1 MSEHDTMYS
10 ICYMGRAAVNSYFSD
25 SMLPW
30 IIGEIELNKRLQN
43 ITMYLNTHCI
53 DLKRDFV
60 TRIPSSSG
68 NSVTSPDG
76 LESLSDDLM
85 NFDDIDLI
93 EETDD
98 KSPLNTIAMPSA
110 AMETILEIHFSKIL
124 HTRVIDVRHSSYFVL
139 VVQEDDKPVYCHAF
153 KSDVN
158 VLNII
163 NKDVEKHIKV
173 ESQSGMPCIFTKSAK
188 GSETPSDNDC
198 VRFEVLLVGVV
209 NLKTPDPPHT
219 LIDQAV
225 AEFEERYK
233 QLGETTAKNNGVE
246 FSHRPLSPGFID
258 SGSPNFL
265 IDDSRE
271 SSMDMMRQM
280 RQRCSSI
287 GHGNNERPTTK
298 RRQRHCSEPSVLAGD
313 TKKSRI
319 RLFQIGHSSIKM
331 VCPNKTVRTCEIE
344 FASIS
349 RCMQG
354 IKHRDHFGMI
364 ANTGSNLAKTN
375 QHNHSKQPSNP
386 KKVSCFVFQ
395 CSDEN
400 ICEEIMQG
408 IRQAFATS
416 FNEASPMDEFH
427 SLCKEMNSAS
437 TEEAS
442 LIVARKM
449 KELSD
454 NEVGMLKAQVVE
466 INPKNRQDRLSAL
479 MAALRRLYEIKHIKH
494 SDDSKSAEDL
504 NVNSG
509 IGSPTSKFDNIK
521 SKAMTSFGSLIQ
533 KGKKKMLELHL
544 DGDHFSDKHATSPVH
559 KIKFF
564 SGEFSTSAPSTPQK
578 NNSVFNASPQN
589 VYKGLTKSRSR
600 STSLGSRPKSLS
612 LSNGDKSDMPLLF
625 YHKIF
630 YGITNTGPTGTS
642 TSALNYSCTTPR
654 KQPKQ
659 TLDTVEDIRKAW
671 KLAIGYQIL
680 FNRINA
686 IASPQPVLVNSS
698 SESYEYS
705 ELTQISD
712 QMEEVWMELF
722 RISLDDKER
731 IDQKVL
737 HAAVKKG
744 VLNSYRGRI
753 WKLLQSHC
761 HRIPTTDNQFDMNGY
776 QKLLDN
782 LTPYQHAI
790 LIDIGRTFPTH
801 PMYRQLLGPGQLS
814 LFNVLKAYS
823 LFDKD
828 VGYCQGL
835 SFIAGVLLMHTC
847 IEDEAYQLLYCIM
860 HEIGCR
866 SMYLPDMKG
875 MKLAMYKM
883 TRLLYDEEYDVFKF
897 FQKHEIT
904 MMLVA
909 TPWFL
914 TMFASTF
921 PMGFVAR
928 VFDMVFVD
936 GISAIFKVALC
947 LISKH
952 KGMILQLDDFEDLV
966 NYIKNDVPQSDSQTL
981 MNVIDTAMMI
991 SIDSKL
997 QEYETEYRI
1006 MSEELPLIYHFRES
1020 KKQMEDQIHCL
1031 ENVNAKVTESN
1042 CELLQQLQDAQQKV
1056 ASLQKQLKN
1065 ANKH

>member
-1 MSEHDTMYS
+1 
-10 ICYMGRAAVNSYFSD
+10 MGRAAINSYFSD

-30 IIGEIELNKRLQN
+30 IVGEIELNRRLQN
-43 ITMYLNTHCI
+43 ITMCLTAHCI

-60 TRIPSSSG
+60 SRIPSSSG
-68 NSVTSPDG
+68 NSITSPDG
-76 LESLSDDLM
+76 LESLSEDLI
-85 NFDDIDLI
+85 NFDDLDMI
-93 EETDD
+93 EETEY
-98 KSPLNTIAMPSA
+98 KSALNGVAMPDA
-110 AMETILEIHFSKIL
+110 AMELILEIHYSRIL
-124 HTRVIDVRHSSYFVL
+124 HTRVIDLKQSSYFIL
-139 VVQEDDKPVYCHAF
+139 VIQEDDRPIYCHAF
-153 KSDVN
+153 KSDLN
-158 VLNII
+158 VLNVI
-163 NKDVEKHIKV
+163 NIDIETRIKV
-173 ESQSGMPCIFTKSAK
+173 ERQSGMPCIFKKPAK
-188 GSETPSDNDC
+188 GSEHPSDNDC

-209 NLKTPDPPHT
+209 NLKNPDPAHT

-233 QLGETTAKNNGVE
+233 QLGETKAKSFGAGAEIV
-246 FSHRPLSPGFID
+246 HTPVSPGFID
-258 SGSPNFL
+258 SGSPNCM

-271 SSMDMMRQM
+271 SSIDVMRQM

-287 GHGNNERPTTK
+287 GHGNSERPAPR
-298 RRQRHCSEPSVLAGD
+298 RRQRHCSEPSVLGGD
-313 TKKSRI
+313 TRKTRI
-319 RLFQIGHSSIKM
+319 RLFQIGHSSVKM

-354 IKHRDHFGMI
+354 IKHREHFGMI
-364 ANTGSNLAKTN
+364 ANTETNVAKTS
-375 QHNHSKQPSNP
+375 QQSHSKQSGPH
-386 KKVSCFVFQ
+386 KKLSCFVFQ

-416 FNEASPMDEFH
+416 FNDASPMDEFDT
-427 SLCKEMNSAS
+427 LCKEMNSVS
-437 TEEAS
+437 MEEAS
-442 LIVARKM
+442 LIIGRKM
-449 KELSD
+449 KELSE
-454 NEVGMLKAQVVE
+454 NEVSMLKAQVVE

-504 NVNSG
+504 NVNNG
-509 IGSPTSKFDNIK
+509 AGSPTSKFDNIK
-521 SKAMTSFGSLIQ
+521 SKAITSFGSLIQ

-544 DGDHFSDKHATSPVH
+544 DTDHFSDKLATSPVH
-559 KIKFF
+559 KIKHFAD
-564 SGEFSTSAPSTPQK
+564 GFSTSAPSTPQK
-578 NNSVFNASPQN
+578 ANLVFGTPPQN
-589 VYKGLTKSRSR
+589 VTKGVNRSRSR
-600 STSLGSRPKSLS
+600 SLGKKLD
-612 LSNGDKSDMPLLF
+612 LSNGGKNDIPLLF

-630 YGITNTGPTGTS
+630 YGITNTGPLGSS
-642 TSALNYSCTTPR
+642 TATLTYTYSAPHKR
-654 KQPKQ
+654 PKQ
-659 TLDTVEDIRKAW
+659 SLDTAEDIRKAW
-671 KLAIGYQIL
+671 KWAIGYQIL
-680 FNRINA
+680 LNKINA
-686 IASPQPVLVNSS
+686 ISSPQPIQVSAT

-705 ELTQISD
+705 ELSQISD
-712 QMEEVWMELF
+712 QVEDIWMELF
-722 RISLDDKER
+722 RISLEDKEN

-744 VLNSYRGRI
+744 VLNNYRGRI
-753 WKLLQSHC
+753 WKLLQSQC
-761 HRIPTTDNQFDMNGY
+761 HRVADSDDQFDMSGY

-847 IEDEAYQLLYCIM
+847 IEDEAYKLLYCIM

-883 TRLLYDEEYDVFKF
+883 TRLLHDKENDVFKF

-928 VFDMVFVD
+928 VFDIVFVD
-936 GISAIFKVALC
+936 GMSAIFKVALC
-947 LISKH
+947 LITKH
-952 KGMILQLDDFEDLV
+952 KDMLLQLDDFEDLV

-981 MNVIDTAMMI
+981 MEVIDSAMTM
-991 SIDSKL
+991 SIESKL
-997 QEYETEYRI
+997 EEYETEYRI
-1006 MSEELPLIYHFRES
+1006 ISEELPLINYFQES
-1020 KKQMEDQIHCL
+1020 KRQMEDQIHCL
-1031 ENVNAKVTESN
+1031 ENVNTKVTESN
-1042 CELLQQLQDAQQKV
+1042 CELLQQLQDAQQKI

-1065 ANKH
+1065 TTKH